1 MYLEHFGLRE
11 MPFSLTPD
19 TQFFYNYGAWQEA
32 CEVLTVALRGGEG
45 FIKISGEVGT
55 GKTLLCRKL
64 LASLEE
70 DEFITAWLPNPC
82 LTPAALR
89 MALADEL
96 GIRYP
101 RNQGQHRLLGR
112 INEGL
117 IELNAAGR
125 RVVVLI
131 DEAQALPDD
140 TLEALRLL
148 TNLETEK
155 RKLLQVVLFG
165 QPELDVRLA
174 EPGLRQLRQRIG
186 FAHRLQAIDRDGLP
200 GYVNHRLLVAG
211 HQGPPLFEAA
221 ALDALY
227 RASQGVPR
235 LINILAH
242 KALMAAYGRG
252 LATVDRACVALA
264 CVDTE
269 DARALP
275 RGLLGRLRARR
286 GMAWAA
292 GLGALGLVA
301 LLAGSGVLA

>member
-19 TQFFYNYGAWQEA
+19 TEFFYRYGAWQEA
-32 CEVLTVALRGGEG
+32 FEVLMVALRGGEG

-64 LASLEE
+64 LASI
-70 DEFITAWLPNPC
+70 DEGEFVTAWLPNPC

-101 RNQGQHRLLGR
+101 RNQGQHRLLTR
-112 INEGL
+112 INEAL
-117 IELNAAGR
+117 VDINASGR
-125 RVVVLI
+125 RVVVLL

-165 QPELDVRLA
+165 QPELDERLA
-174 EPGLRQLRQRIG
+174 QPGLRQLRQRIG
-186 FAHRLQAIDRDGLP
+186 FSHHLRAIDREGLP
-200 GYVNHRLLVAG
+200 GYLNHRLLVAG
-211 HQGPPLFEAA
+211 YHATPLFSAGAQA
-221 ALDALY
+221 ALFK
-227 RASQGVPR
+227 ASRGIPR

-242 KALMAAYGRG
+242 KSLMAAFGRG
-252 LATVDRACVALA
+252 LSVVNRDCVVLA
-264 CVDTE
+264 CADTE
-269 DARALP
+269 GVVAAP
-275 RGLLGRLRARR
+275 RGLLARLRSRR
-286 GMAWAA
+286 GAALAA
-292 GLGALGLVA
+292 GMGALGLVA
-301 LLAGSGVLA
+301 LMVGAA

>member
-19 TQFFYNYGAWQEA
+19 TEFFYRYGAWQEA
-32 CEVLTVALRGGEG
+32 FEVLMVALRGGEG

-55 GKTLLCRKL
+55 GKTLLCRKS
-64 LASLEE
+64 LASLDE
-70 DEFITAWLPNPC
+70 DEFVTAWLPNPC

-101 RNQGQHRLLGR
+101 RNQGQHRLLTL
-112 INEGL
+112 INETL
-117 IELNAAGR
+117 IEINASGR
-125 RVVVLI
+125 RVVVLL

-165 QPELDVRLA
+165 QPELDERLA
-174 EPGLRQLRQRIG
+174 QPGLRQLRQRIG
-186 FAHRLQAIDRDGLP
+186 FSHRLRAIDHKGLP
-200 GYVNHRLLVAG
+200 GYLNHRLRVAG
-211 HQGPPLFEAA
+211 YHGTALFSAEAQA
-221 ALDALY
+221 ALFK
-227 RASQGVPR
+227 ASRGIPR

-242 KALMAAYGRG
+242 KSLMAAFGRG
-252 LATVDRACVALA
+252 LSVVNRDCVVLA
-264 CVDTE
+264 CADTE
-269 DARALP
+269 GVVTAP
-275 RGLLGRLRARR
+275 RGLLARLRSRR
-286 GMAWAA
+286 GAALAA
-292 GLGALGLVA
+292 GVGAA
-301 LLAGSGVLA
+301 

>member
-1 MYLEHFGLRE
+1 MYLEHFGMRE

-19 TQFFYNYGAWQEA
+19 TEFFYSYGAWQEA
-32 CEVLTVALRGGEG
+32 FDVLMVALRGGEG

-64 LASLEE
+64 LASI
-70 DEFITAWLPNPC
+70 DNGEFVTAWLPNPC

-101 RNQGQHRLLGR
+101 RNQGQHRLLGL

-117 IELNAAGR
+117 IDLNASGR

-155 RKLLQVVLFG
+155 HKLLQVVLFG
-165 QPELDVRLA
+165 QPELDERLA
-174 EPGLRQLRQRIG
+174 RPGLRQLRQRIS
-186 FAHRLQAIDRDGLP
+186 FSHRLQAIDRDGLP
-200 GYVNHRLLVAG
+200 GYLAHRLLVAG
-211 HQGPPLFEAA
+211 YHGKPLFNPEAQA
-221 ALDALY
+221 ALFA
-227 RASQGVPR
+227 ASRGVPR

-242 KALMAAYGRG
+242 KSLMAAFGRG
-252 LATVDRACVALA
+252 LSVVERDCVAMA
-264 CVDTE
+264 CADTE
-269 DARALP
+269 GVTVAP
-275 RGLLGRLRARR
+275 TGLLARLRARR
-286 GMAWAA
+286 SMALAA

-301 LLAGSGVLA
+301 LMVGVGTLA